1 MKYFF
6 LSYIFAAAII
16 VSAFGF
22 RGSKSELPPL
32 EIIPDMD
39 NQAKIKYQAS
49 SDFFADGRGARLPVK
64 GTLPMGFESPAIPAA
79 DAVDNPKAK
88 PARVAFTSGLDYYNT
103 GKFGD
108 FYGDGLPK
116 EITGDPVV
124 YNEAFLKRGEQRFG
138 IHCAICHGA
147 SANGKG
153 VTSKYGILTAFNF
166 QQPGNMDPANAAAY
180 RADGAIFDV
189 ITNGKGLMGSY
200 GGNITL
206 RDRWAIVAYI
216 RSLQLAA
223 KESGVTLPL
232 Q

>member
-6 LSYIFAAAII
+6 LSYLFVGAIL

-22 RGSKSELPPL
+22 RGGKSELPPL
-32 EIIPDMD
+32 EVFPDMD
-39 NQAKIKYQAS
+39 HQAKVKYQAS
-49 SDFFADGRGARLPVK
+49 SEFFADGRGARMPVK
-64 GTLPMGFESPAIPAA
+64 GTVPMGFEIPAKPV
-79 DAVDNPKAK
+79 VDGAK
-88 PARVAFTSGLDYYNT
+88 PARVAFTNGIGYYDT
-103 GKFGD
+103 GKMGD
-108 FYGDGLPK
+108 FYGDGLPT
-116 EITGDPVV
+116 EISSDPTVF
-124 YNEAFLKRGEQRFG
+124 NDAFIKRGEQRYN

-147 SANGKG
+147 SGNGKG

-166 QQPGNMDPANAAAY
+166 QQPGNLDPANAAAF
-180 RADGAIFDV
+180 RADGAMFDV
-189 ITNGKGLMGSY
+189 ITNGKGLMGGY

-223 KESGVTLPL
+223 KEAGVTL

>member
-6 LSYIFAAAII
+6 LSYLFIAAIL

-32 EIIPDMD
+32 EVFPDMD
-39 NQAKIKYQAS
+39 HQAKVKYQAA

-64 GTLPMGFESPAIPAA
+64 GTVPMGFEIPDEPAA
-79 DAVDNPKAK
+79 DGAK
-88 PARVAFTSGLDYYNT
+88 PERVAFTNSLSYYDT
-103 GKFGD
+103 GRMGD
-108 FYGDGLPK
+108 FYGDGLPT
-116 EITGDPVV
+116 EITGDKAVF
-124 YNEAFLKRGEQRFG
+124 NAEFIKRGEQRYA
-138 IHCAICHGA
+138 INCAICHGT
-147 SANGKG
+147 SGNGKG

-166 QQPGNMDPANAAAY
+166 QQPGNLDPANAAAY

-200 GGNITL
+200 GGNITV

-216 RSLQLAA
+216 RTLQQAA
-223 KESGVTLPL
+223 VESGVTLPL

>member
-6 LSYIFAAAII
+6 LSFLFVGAIL

-32 EIIPDMD
+32 EVFPDMD
-39 NQAKIKYQAS
+39 HQAKVKYQAVS
-49 SDFFADGRGARLPVK
+49 EFFADGRGARLPVK
-64 GTLPMGFESPAIPAA
+64 GTVPMGFEIP
-79 DAVDNPKAK
+79 AK
-88 PARVAFTSGLDYYNT
+88 PAANGARPPRVGFSNGIGYYDT
-103 GKFGD
+103 GKMGD
-108 FYGDGLPK
+108 FYGDGLPT
-116 EITGDPVV
+116 EITSDPAVF
-124 YNEAFLKRGEQRFG
+124 NEDLIKRGEQRYA

-147 SANGKG
+147 SGNGKG

-166 QQPGNMDPANAAAY
+166 QQPGNTDPANAAAY
-180 RADGAIFDV
+180 RADGAIFDA
-189 ITNGKGLMGSY
+189 ITNGKGLMGGY

-223 KESGVTLPL
+223 KESGATLPL

>member
-6 LSYIFAAAII
+6 LSYLFVGAII

-22 RGSKSELPPL
+22 RGSKSELPPI
-32 EIIPDMD
+32 EILPDMD
-39 NQAKIKYQAS
+39 HQAKIKYQTK

-64 GTLPMGFESPAIPAA
+64 GTLPMGFEIPAKPAA
-79 DAVDNPKAK
+79 DGVK
-88 PARVAFTSGLDYYNT
+88 PARIAFTSGLGYYDT
-103 GKFGD
+103 GKIGD
-108 FYGDGLPK
+108 FYGDGLPA
-116 EITGDPVV
+116 EITSDPAVF
-124 YNEAFLKRGEQRFG
+124 NEEFIKRGEQRYN
-138 IHCAICHGA
+138 INCAICHGV
-147 SANGKG
+147 SGNGKG

-166 QQPGNMDPANAAAY
+166 QQPGNLDPANAAAY

-216 RSLQLAA
+216 RSLQIAA

>member
-6 LSYIFAAAII
+6 LSYLFVIAVL

-32 EIIPDMD
+32 EILPDMD
-39 NQAKIKYQAS
+39 QQAKIKYQAS
-49 SDFFADGRGARLPVK
+49 SDFFADGRGARLRVK
-64 GTLPMGFESPAIPAA
+64 NTVPMGFEIPAKPVA
-79 DAVDNPKAK
+79 DGAK
-88 PARVAFTSGLDYYNT
+88 PARVAFTNGLSYYDT
-103 GKFGD
+103 GKMGD
-108 FYGDGLPK
+108 FYGDGLPA
-116 EITGDPVV
+116 EITGDATVF
-124 YNEAFLKRGEQRFG
+124 NDAFIKRGEQRYA

-147 SANGKG
+147 SGNGKG

-166 QQPGNMDPANAAAY
+166 QQPGNTDPANAAAF

-189 ITNGKGLMGSY
+189 ITNGKGLMGGY

-223 KESGVTLPL
+223 KESGATL

>member
-6 LSYIFAAAII
+6 LSYLFVGAII

-39 NQAKIKYQAS
+39 HQAKIKYQTTS
-49 SDFFADGRGARLPVK
+49 EFFADGRGARMPVK
-64 GTLPMGFESPAIPAA
+64 GTVPMGFDIPSAA
-79 DAVDNPKAK
+79 VSSDKPAK
-88 PARVAFTSGLDYYNT
+88 PARLAFTSGLGYYDT

-108 FYGDGLPK
+108 FYGDGLPT
-116 EITGDPVV
+116 EITSDPAVF
-124 YNEAFLKRGEQRFG
+124 NAEFIKRGEQRYN
-138 IHCAICHGA
+138 INCAICHGT
-147 SANGKG
+147 SGNGKG

-166 QQPGNMDPANAAAY
+166 QQAGNLDPANGAAY

-189 ITNGKGLMGSY
+189 ITNGKGLMGGY

>member
-6 LSYIFAAAII
+6 LSYIFVGAII

-32 EIIPDMD
+32 EVFPDMD
-39 NQAKIKYQAS
+39 HQAKVKYQAAS
-49 SDFFADGRGARLPVK
+49 EFFADGRGARLPVK
-64 GTLPMGFESPAIPAA
+64 GTVPMGFEIPQKA
-79 DAVDNPKAK
+79 AVDGATP
-88 PARVAFTSGLDYYNT
+88 PRVGFTNGLSYYDT
-103 GKFGD
+103 GKIGD
-108 FYGDGLPK
+108 FYGDGLPA
-116 EITGDPVV
+116 EITGDPAVF
-124 YNEAFLKRGEQRFG
+124 NAEFIKRGEQRYN
-138 IHCAICHGA
+138 INCAICHGT
-147 SANGKG
+147 SGNGKG

-166 QQPGNMDPANAAAY
+166 MQNGATDPANAGAF

-200 GGNITL
+200 GGNITV

-216 RSLQLAA
+216 RTLQLAA
-223 KESGVTLPL
+223 KEAGVTL

>member
-6 LSYIFAAAII
+6 LSYIFVIAIF

-39 NQAKIKYQAS
+39 QQAKIKYQAAS
-49 SDFFADGRGARLPVK
+49 EFFADGRGARMPVK
-64 GTLPMGFESPAIPAA
+64 GTLPMGFEVP
-79 DAVDNPKAK
+79 AK
-88 PARVAFTSGLDYYNT
+88 PAAEGAKPDRVAFTSGLGYYDT
-103 GKFGD
+103 GKVGD
-108 FYGDGLPK
+108 FYGDGLPP
-116 EITGDPVV
+116 EITSEPSVFNDD
-124 YNEAFLKRGEQRFG
+124 FIKRGEQRYN
-138 IHCAICHGA
+138 INCAICHGA
-147 SANGKG
+147 SGNGKG

-166 QQPGNMDPANAAAY
+166 QQPGNTDPANAAAY

-216 RSLQLAA
+216 RSLQIAA
-223 KESGVTLPL
+223 KESGATLPL

>member
-6 LSYIFAAAII
+6 LSYLFVIAIV

-22 RGSKSELPPL
+22 RGSKSELPPI

-39 NQAKIKYQAS
+39 HQAKVKYQAS
-49 SDFFADGRGARLPVK
+49 SEFFADSRGARMPVK
-64 GTLPMGFESPAIPAA
+64 GTVPMGFEIPATP
-79 DAVDNPKAK
+79 AVNGAK
-88 PARVAFTSGLDYYNT
+88 PARLAFTSGLGYYDT
-103 GKFGD
+103 GKVGD
-108 FYGDGLPK
+108 FYGDGLPA
-116 EITGDPVV
+116 EITGDSSVF
-124 YNEAFLKRGEQRFG
+124 NEEFIKRGEQRYN
-138 IHCAICHGA
+138 INCAICHGT
-147 SANGKG
+147 SGNGKG
-153 VTSKYGILTAFNF
+153 VTSKYGILTAYNF
-166 QQPGNMDPANAAAY
+166 QQPGNLDPANAAAY

>member
-6 LSYIFAAAII
+6 LSYLFVGAII
-16 VSAFGF
+16 VSAFGL

-39 NQAKIKYQAS
+39 HQAKVKYQAS
-49 SDFFADGRGARLPVK
+49 SEFFADGRGARLPVK
-64 GTLPMGFESPAIPAA
+64 GTLPMGFEIP
-79 DAVDNPKAK
+79 AK
-88 PARVAFTSGLDYYNT
+88 PAAVGTKPARIAFTSGLGYYDT
-103 GKFGD
+103 GKVGD
-108 FYGDGLPK
+108 FYGDGLPT
-116 EITGDPVV
+116 EISSDPAVF
-124 YNEAFLKRGEQRFG
+124 NEDFIKRGEQRYN
-138 IHCAICHGA
+138 INCAICHGA
-147 SANGKG
+147 SGNGKG

-166 QQPGNMDPANAAAY
+166 QQAGNLDPANAAAY
-180 RADGAIFDV
+180 RADGAMFDV

>member
-6 LSYIFAAAII
+6 LSYLFVGAII

-22 RGSKSELPPL
+22 RGSKSELPPI
-32 EIIPDMD
+32 EILPDMD
-39 NQAKIKYQAS
+39 HQAKVKYQATS
-49 SDFFADGRGARLPVK
+49 EFFADGRGARMPVK
-64 GTLPMGFESPAIPAA
+64 GTLPMGFEIPSKP
-79 DAVDNPKAK
+79 AVDGAK
-88 PARVAFTSGLDYYNT
+88 PARVAFTSGLDYYST
-103 GKFGD
+103 GKMGD

-116 EITGDPVV
+116 EITTDTALFTD
-124 YNEAFLKRGEQRFG
+124 AFLKRGEQRYN

-147 SANGKG
+147 SGNGKG

-166 QQPGNMDPANAAAY
+166 QQPGNLDPANGAAY

-189 ITNGKGLMGSY
+189 ITNGKGLMGGY

-216 RSLQLAA
+216 RTLQTAA